1 MSNTK
6 EIDDFFHI
14 ADICSSECED
24 CQGRKF
30 AFCCIKKEIFE
41 ELLDSH
47 LEYVNPNYDNKTI
60 LHLFTICN
68 QFCNLFVTIV
78 NKDYHIILVIL
89 FPPKFAVYCS

>member
-24 CQGRKF
+24 CQGKKF
-30 AFCCIKKEIFE
+30 TFCCIKKEAFE
-41 ELLDSH
+41 NLLDSH

-60 LHLFTICN
+60 LHQIFSKVSFYKN
-68 QFCNLFVTIV
+68 FV
-78 NKDYHIILVIL
+78 KL
-89 FPPKFAVYCS
+89 